1 MAVDKNVH
9 ILVVDD
15 FENIARTL
23 RSQLKQ
29 LGFANVD
36 VALSGGEALEKLKA
50 SKDYGLVLADWTMP
64 DVNGLQLLRQMREN
78 QDMKNLRFVMVT
90 GNTNPGDVA
99 AAKQAGVNGYIVK
112 PYNLATLKQ
121 RLEATLGAFN

>member
-1 MAVDKNVH
+1 MAADKTIH

-23 RSQLKQ
+23 RSQLRG
-29 LGFANVD
+29 LGFTKVD
-36 VALSGGEALEKLKA
+36 VAVGGLQALEKLKEA
-50 SKDYGLVLADWTMP
+50 KDYGLILADWTMP
-64 DVNGLQLLRQMREN
+64 DLNGLQLLQKVRE
-78 QDMKNLRFVMVT
+78 DKEMKGIRFLMVT

-99 AAKQAGVNGYIVK
+99 AAKKLGVNGYVIK

-121 RLEATLGAFN
+121 RLEGLLGPLN

>member
-1 MAVDKNVH
+1 MAVDPNIH

-29 LGFANVD
+29 LGFTNVD
-36 VALSGGEALEKLKA
+36 VAMSGTEALQKMKA
-50 SKDYGLVLADWTMP
+50 TKDYGLVLADWAMP
-64 DVNGLQLLRQMREN
+64 DMSGLQLLQQVRMDQEIRRA
-78 QDMKNLRFVMVT
+78 RFIMVT
-90 GNTNPGDVA
+90 GNTNPSDVA

-112 PYNLATLKQ
+112 PYNLTKLKQ
-121 RLEATLGAFN
+121 QVWTTLGSAA